1 MSKFIRYKT
10 EIELDAR
17 DVLAGL
23 FRYYYILDEDTD
35 ILKKNLRRDFKTYE
49 GFYKIIKF
57 LNYTAEDFVECLITV
72 YKFDLFTATV
82 VKKIREYLELYKQGE
97 IPIGIIESIQSVSTM
112 ETTNPTEE
120 QTGQENLPV

>member
-23 FRYYYILDEDTD
+23 FRYYFILDEDTD
-35 ILKKNLRRDFKTYE
+35 ILKKNLRRDFKTYD

-82 VKKIREYLELYKQGE
+82 VKKIREYLELYKQGVVPIASPE
-97 IPIGIIESIQSVSTM
+97 IIQSVPTV
-112 ETTNPTEE
+112 ETVNSEV
-120 QTGQENLPV
+120 QQ